1 MEKNK
6 QKFDISVTKYIDW
19 DDSERSDKYLG
30 VFSMV
35 DVFDLENL
43 LEGYWEHN
51 YQSNITKP
59 IVNGIFDAI
68 HDSDVQLGDGI
79 AFTYVEPKEVAE
91 GYQQRYEFYFYRVV

>member
-19 DDSERSDKYLG
+19 DDSERSDTYLG
-30 VFSMV
+30 VFSLV
-35 DVFDLENL
+35 DTLDLETL
-43 LEGYWEHN
+43 LEGYWKYN

-59 IVNGIFDAI
+59 IVNGIFDTI
-68 HDSDVQLGDGI
+68 NNSDLSLGDGV
-79 AFTYVEPKEVAE
+79 AYTYVEPKDIAE